1 MVPPGPAAWPP
12 ARGTAGAAI
21 ARTAIAGAE
30 ILERPL
36 DRCRSVQ
43 ASSLSVT
50 VEQRSADVVHLPGQA
65 ADPATWTVED
75 QVDVMVDT
83 DGVWDPEKS
92 VPVPA
97 VVVRMPAHIA
107 RHLACVLDD
116 WTTIGRI
123 LESARGTD
131 ERDLAG
137 VLYEAARAA
146 EALEADA
153 S

>member
-1 MVPPGPAAWPP
+1 
-12 ARGTAGAAI
+12 
-21 ARTAIAGAE
+21 
-30 ILERPL
+30 
-36 DRCRSVQ
+36 
-43 ASSLSVT
+43 VT
-50 VEQRSADVVHLPGQA
+50 VHRSADVVSLPGQDYA
-65 ADPATWTVED
+65 SGTWTVED
-75 QVDVMVDT
+75 LVDIEVDAE
-83 DGVWDPEKS
+83 GVWDPEKA

-97 VVVRMPAHIA
+97 VVVRMPAHVA
-107 RHLACVLDD
+107 RHLANVLDD

-137 VLYEAARAA
+137 ALHEAARAA

>member
-1 MVPPGPAAWPP
+1 
-12 ARGTAGAAI
+12 
-21 ARTAIAGAE
+21 
-30 ILERPL
+30 
-36 DRCRSVQ
+36 
-43 ASSLSVT
+43 VT
-50 VEQRSADVVHLPGQA
+50 VEYLRPGGVVPLPGPGSPRRWRVEDVV
-65 ADPATWTVED
+65 DVE
-75 QVDVMVDT
+75 VD
-83 DGVWDPEKS
+83 GERVWDPEEA

-97 VVVRMPAHIA
+97 VVLRMPAYVA

-137 VLYEAARAA
+137 VLHEAARAA
-146 EALEADA
+146 DALRVDA

>member
-1 MVPPGPAAWPP
+1 M
-12 ARGTAGAAI
+12 
-21 ARTAIAGAE
+21 
-30 ILERPL
+30 
-36 DRCRSVQ
+36 
-43 ASSLSVT
+43 T
-50 VEQRSADVVHLPGQA
+50 VERLLPDSVVPLSGPGGTRQWRVEDVV
-65 ADPATWTVED
+65 DVE
-75 QVDVMVDT
+75 VD
-83 DGVWDPEKS
+83 GASVWDPEEA

-97 VVVRMPAHIA
+97 VVLRMPAHIA

-137 VLYEAARAA
+137 VLHEAARAA
-146 EALEADA
+146 EALRPDA

>member
-1 MVPPGPAAWPP
+1 
-12 ARGTAGAAI
+12 
-21 ARTAIAGAE
+21 
-30 ILERPL
+30 
-36 DRCRSVQ
+36 
-43 ASSLSVT
+43 VT
-50 VEQRSADVVHLPGQA
+50 VHGSADIVPLPGQ
-65 ADPATWTVED
+65 DGVSKRWMVED
-75 QVDVMVDT
+75 LVDVGVDAE
-83 DGVWDPEKS
+83 GVWDPEKS

-97 VVVRMPAHIA
+97 VVVRMPAHVA
-107 RHLACVLDD
+107 RHLANVLDD

-137 VLYEAARAA
+137 ALHEAARAA

>member
-1 MVPPGPAAWPP
+1 MRPAP
-12 ARGTAGAAI
+12 
-21 ARTAIAGAE
+21 
-30 ILERPL
+30 
-36 DRCRSVQ
+36 

-50 VEQRSADVVHLPGQA
+50 VEQQDADVVHLPEQFRG
-65 ADPATWTVED
+65 PGTWTVED
-75 QVDVMVDT
+75 LVDVVVDGE
-83 DGVWDPEKS
+83 GVWDPEKA

-97 VVVRMPAHIA
+97 VVVRMPAHVA

-137 VLYEAARAA
+137 VLHEAARAA

-153 S
+153 SRGRVGLGS

>member
-1 MVPPGPAAWPP
+1 MTIHRRADVLALPAQAGPP
-12 ARGTAGAAI
+12 AH
-21 ARTAIAGAE
+21 
-30 ILERPL
+30 P
-36 DRCRSVQ
+36 Q
-43 ASSLSVT
+43 F
-50 VEQRSADVVHLPGQA
+50 PG
-65 ADPATWTVED
+65 TWTVED
-75 QVDVMVDT
+75 VVDVAVDRE
-83 DGVWDPEKS
+83 GVWDPEKS
-92 VPVPA
+92 VSVPA

-137 VLYEAARAA
+137 ALHEAARAA